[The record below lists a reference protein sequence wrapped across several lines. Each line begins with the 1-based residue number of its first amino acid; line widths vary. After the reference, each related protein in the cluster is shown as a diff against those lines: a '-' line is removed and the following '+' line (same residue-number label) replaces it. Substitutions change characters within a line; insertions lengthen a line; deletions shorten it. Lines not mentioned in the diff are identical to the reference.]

1 MTGMVPIRVRA
12 RGCFALLCALI
23 SFYASYA
30 PAQSSDANA
39 AERYAEEG
47 QRALVEGRYPEAEQ
61 AYEKL
66 RQLEPGIAEIHANL
80 GLIYFKEGKFEQ
92 AVPVLRQALKLKP
105 GLTKTDSLLAMSL
118 SELGRYHE
126 ALPGLEKGFRRSTD
140 PETKRMCG
148 LHLERTYTGLQ
159 QHSKAVE
166 TALEL
171 DRLYPD
177 DPEVLYH
184 SGRVYGSLAYL
195 TMERLSKVA
204 PDSSWRHQAMA
215 EAYESQGNSIAIDEY
230 REVLKLD
237 PRRSGIHY
245 RLGRA
250 LLARSQQTN
259 SADDVA
265 EALKEFQKELELDP
279 SNANAAYEIGEAHRK
294 AGQLDEAQKFFAMS
308 LKYYP
313 EFEEAHLGLAAVLTA
328 EQKPQDALLH
338 LQKAIAADAEDEVA
352 WYRLAQ
358 VQKALGNEAEQQKAL
373 AEFRRLHHQVNQQKL
388 IEKVFSPSEVTKQE
402 LDPNAS
408 QQTQP

>member
-1 MTGMVPIRVRA
+1 MARMVNAPLGLRRYFTVA
-12 RGCFALLCALI
+12 CVLA
-23 SFYASYA
+23 SFHGVYAG
-30 PAQSSDANA
+30 AQASDSNA
-39 AERYAEEG
+39 TERYAETG

-66 RQLEPGIAEIHANL
+66 RQLEPGIPEVHANL

-105 GLTKTDSLLAMSL
+105 SLTKADSLLAMSL
-118 SELGRYHE
+118 SELGRYRE
-126 ALPGLEKGFRRSTD
+126 AVPGLEKGFRRSSD
-140 PETKRMCG
+140 PEMKRMCG
-148 LHLERTYTGLQ
+148 LHLERSYTGLQ

-166 TALEL
+166 VALEL
-171 DRLYPD
+171 DKLYPD

-195 TMERLSKVA
+195 SMERLSKVA
-204 PDSSWRHQAMA
+204 PNSVWRHQAMA
-215 EAYESQGNSIAIDEY
+215 EAYESQGNAIAVDEY

-237 PRRSGIHY
+237 PQRSGIHY

-250 LLARSQQTN
+250 LFARSQQTN
-259 SADDVA
+259 SAEDAA

-294 AGQLDEAQKFFAMS
+294 VGQLEEAQRFFERA

-313 EFEEAHLGLAAVLTA
+313 DFEEAHLGVAAVLIA
-328 EQKPQDALLH
+328 VQKPDEALPH
-338 LQKAIAADAEDEVA
+338 LQRAIASDAQNEVT

-358 VQKALGNEAEQQKAL
+358 VQKLLGNEAEQQKSL
-373 AEFRRLHHQVNQQKL
+373 TEFRRLHHQFNQQKL
-388 IEKVFSPSEVTKQE
+388 IEKVFSPTEVTKQE
-402 LDPNAS
+402 LDANAVP
-408 QQTQP
+408 QVQP

>member
-1 MTGMVPIRVRA
+1 MARMVITPLGLRSCFTLACFLASFCGGHA
-12 RGCFALLCALI
+12 R
-23 SFYASYA
+23 
-30 PAQSSDANA
+30 AQSSP
-39 AERYAEEG
+39 AEQYAETG

-61 AYEKL
+61 AYVELSK
-66 RQLEPGIAEIHANL
+66 LEPGVAEVHANL
-80 GLIYFKEGKFEQ
+80 GLIYFKEAKFEQ
-92 AVPVLRQALKLKP
+92 AVPALRKALKLKP
-105 GLTKTDSLLAMSL
+105 GLTNTDSLLAMSL
-118 SELGRYHE
+118 SELGHYRE
-126 ALPGLEKGFRRSTD
+126 AWPGLEKCFRRSPD

-148 LHLERTYTGLQ
+148 LHLERSYTGLQ
-159 QHSKAVE
+159 QNSKAVE
-166 TALEL
+166 IALEL
-171 DRLYPD
+171 DKLYPD

-204 PDSSWRHQAMA
+204 PNSTWRHLAMA

-230 REVLKLD
+230 REVLKSD

-250 LLARSQQTN
+250 LLARSQQAN
-259 SADDVA
+259 SAEDAA
-265 EALKEFQKELELDP
+265 EALKEFQKELEVDP

-294 AGQLDEAQKFFAMS
+294 AGQLDEAQKFFAMA
-308 LKYYP
+308 LQYYP
-313 EFEEAHLGLAAVLTA
+313 DFEEAHLGQAAALIA
-328 EQKPQDALLH
+328 AQKPAEALPH

-358 VQKALGNEAEQQKAL
+358 VQKMLGNEAEQQKAL

-388 IEKVFSPSEVTKQE
+388 IEKVFSPSEVTKQD

-408 QQTQP
+408 SLVQP

>member
-1 MTGMVPIRVRA
+1 MANMSPVMARFCLRCFLMTLSAIFLQSP
-12 RGCFALLCALI
+12 LWPQ
-23 SFYASYA
+23 SASGEA
-30 PAQSSDANA
+30 VQ
-39 AERYAEEG
+39 RYAADG
-47 QRALVEGRYPEAEQ
+47 QRAIAEGRYSDAEA
-61 AYEKL
+61 AFEKL
-66 RQLEPGIAEIHANL
+66 ALLDPSIAETHANL
-80 GLIYFKEGKFEQ
+80 GLIYFQEGKFDK
-92 AVPVLRQALKLKP
+92 AVPTLRRALRLKP
-105 GLTKTDSLLAMSL
+105 TLTKTESLLAMSL
-118 SELGRYHE
+118 SELGQYRE
-126 ALPGLEKGFRRSTD
+126 AAPGLEKCFRRSSD

-148 LHLERTYTGLQ
+148 LHLERSYTGLQ

-166 TALEL
+166 VALEL
-171 DRLYPD
+171 DKLYPD

-204 PDSSWRHQAMA
+204 PNSSWRHQAMA

-230 REVLKLD
+230 REVLKSDAL
-237 PRRSGIHY
+237 RSGIHY

-250 LLARSQQTN
+250 LLARSQQAN
-259 SADDVA
+259 SAEDAA

-294 AGQLDEAQKFFAMS
+294 AGQLDEGQKFFDMA
-308 LKYYP
+308 LHYYP
-313 EFEEAHLGLAAVLTA
+313 DFEEAHLGLAAVLIA
-328 EQKPQDALLH
+328 VQKPAEALPH

-358 VQKALGNEAEQQKAL
+358 VQKMLGNVADQQKAL
-373 AEFRRLHHQVNQQKL
+373 AEFRRLHQQVNQQKL

-408 QQTQP
+408 SQMQP